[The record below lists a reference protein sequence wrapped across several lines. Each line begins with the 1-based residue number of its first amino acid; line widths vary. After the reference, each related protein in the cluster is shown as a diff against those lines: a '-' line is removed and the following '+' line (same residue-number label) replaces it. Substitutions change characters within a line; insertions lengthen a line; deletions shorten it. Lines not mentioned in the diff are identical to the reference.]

1 MKEMTQKSR
10 TKSGIAFN
18 AAEQP
23 YLVICTIFLV
33 WNLLRLDLH
42 WNLLTFSS
50 HLVGKKREVLS

>member
-10 TKSGIAFN
+10 TKSGIAFT

-23 YLVICTIFLV
+23 YLVICAIFLV
-33 WNLLRLDLH
+33 WDLLHLDLR

-50 HLVGKKREVLS
+50 HLVEKKEKC